1 MGVLNQDPALAQMFN
16 DLNKR
21 IAGLEQSKR
30 FTVPTVVDSTK
41 YPQYPQCG
49 DMIIDAS
56 SGYVYIFIV
65 QSGVNYQGKTSKS
78 SITIASSG
86 SLTFTMTDTGSF
98 LKQDRVRIYSTASQ
112 ANYIDGT
119 ITAVTTNVSITI
131 TATGSAG
138 SGTFASWMFTAY
150 GTWRQLLTTVDLVAA
165 DIYVSKTAGGA
176 ATTSIAN
183 VVGGG
188 DGSSQ
193 TGSTLG
199 TGGDGIVRA
208 TGFPTDFTGFID
220 INFGNIAFGLGTLI

>member
-41 YPQYPQCG
+41 YPQYPQSG
-49 DMIIDAS
+49 DMILDAS
-56 SGYVYIFIV
+56 SGYLYIFIV
-65 QSGVNYQGKTSKS
+65 QSGINYQGIVSTSS
-78 SITIASSG
+78 NTVASSG
-86 SLTFTMTDTGSF
+86 SLTFLTSNTGSF
-98 LKQDRVRIYSTASQ
+98 LKQDRLRIYSTASP
-112 ANYIDGT
+112 ANYIDAT
-119 ITAVTTNVSITI
+119 VSAVTTNVSLTV

-138 SGTFASWMFTAY
+138 SGTFAAWTITAY
-150 GTWRQLLTTVDLVAA
+150 GTWRQLLTTVDLVASN
-165 DIYVSKTAGGA
+165 IYVATSSGA
-176 ATTSIAN
+176 AATATISS

-193 TGSTLG
+193 TGATIG

-208 TGFPTDFTGFID
+208 TGFSPDFGGIS
-220 INFGNIAFGLGTLI
+220 FGIGTLV